1 MRHAWMLLLP
11 ALVGLSTS
19 AHHGH
24 GQEKKE
30 EKKEAPKTGK
40 GTVYLSDVKM
50 AYTWTIESESE
61 GPLHSIFECDNPC
74 QGKKHAKHEDCDL
87 TCDGKCG
94 AIHQHEPYI
103 LVESNDLKDVDEK
116 GAKPKKGNDAQMG
129 ADFSSFGVAGAVT
142 ASETAREIFQGLV
155 RDCGKKWDKPIKVD
169 HFNKTPCSSQ
179 KASIHYRRW
188 VVSIDYELLYT
199 KKEGDKTTVEHGP
212 KRKLWWEFTVEPS
225 NDDDRTLTYA
235 DPVIDCRC
243 EVKQTKNHDMSF
255 DGWQDEYAHIG
266 SGPDE
271 RPMTGGDLAKAV
283 SSISVEDM
291 NWANI
296 GLTEAQGPPYVIPAG
311 WELECL
317 DGSGQNVQIQGSLR
331 GYSWLFAGPAEL
343 LATQRVRVLCLDPHK
358 PQPKPDMMYRLVPPK
373 SRALARLAQ
382 MTEKESIRGFWDQT
396 RLWIASA
403 HASLDD
409 IQKVLIPKPGARTY
423 LEQLY
428 VVFQAGALDPGDPEV
443 QKIMELRLLTVD
455 KAKSE
460 AGAWL
465 LGEKLRRDPDGTG
478 AWLKEHAGEFRAL
491 FAGGD
496 SGLPKYIAE
505 LAFTTALTPGGVNA
519 ARTLLTDCVPEEQRE
534 AVAKK

>member
-266 SGPDE
+266 AGPDVRHPGRVGAGVPGWL
-271 RPMTGGDLAKAV
+271 RPKRADTGKSARLLMAV
-283 SSISVEDM
+283 RRPRGAVGHATSSGAVPGSTQ
-291 NWANI
+291 AAA
-296 GLTEAQGPPYVIPAG
+296 EAGHDVPLGAPKIAGPRPAG
-311 WELECL
+311 ADDRKGVDPGLL
-317 DGSGQNVQIQGSLR
+317 GSD
-331 GYSWLFAGPAEL
+331 A
-343 LATQRVRVLCLDPHK
+343 
-358 PQPKPDMMYRLVPPK
+358 
-373 SRALARLAQ
+373 
-382 MTEKESIRGFWDQT
+382 
-396 RLWIASA
+396 
-403 HASLDD
+403 
-409 IQKVLIPKPGARTY
+409 
-423 LEQLY
+423 
-428 VVFQAGALDPGDPEV
+428 ALD
-443 QKIMELRLLTVD
+443 RL
-455 KAKSE
+455 
-460 AGAWL
+460 GACFP
-465 LGEKLRRDPDGTG
+465 R
-478 AWLKEHAGEFRAL
+478 
-491 FAGGD
+491 
-496 SGLPKYIAE
+496 
-505 LAFTTALTPGGVNA
+505 
-519 ARTLLTDCVPEEQRE
+519 
-534 AVAKK
+534 